1 VPILRELESP
11 EDDRDRG
18 LNVER
23 VEDRVYDRV

>member
-1 VPILRELESP
+1 MLCELESP
-11 EDDRDRG
+11 EDDRDRV

>member
-1 VPILRELESP
+1 MLRELESP
-11 EDDRDRG
+11 EDDRNRE